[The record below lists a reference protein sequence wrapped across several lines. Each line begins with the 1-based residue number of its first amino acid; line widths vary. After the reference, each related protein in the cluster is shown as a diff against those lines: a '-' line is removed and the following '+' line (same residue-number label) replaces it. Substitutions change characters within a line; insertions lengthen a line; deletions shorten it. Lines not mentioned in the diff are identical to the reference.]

1 MEVREGDLH
10 GPGGYAV
17 HENVGV
23 MSRDLRSEAA
33 SILDVE
39 TQHGWSRAHLHRV
52 ADPLGVLLLG
62 HGAGGGVT
70 APDLVAAT
78 GAALSEEIAVVLI
91 EQPYRVAGRR
101 SPAPAHQLD
110 TAWTEVV
117 QRVRGGE
124 FAGLP
129 ICVGGRSAGARVAC
143 RTAEVVGAAG
153 VLCLA
158 FPLQP
163 PRRAAAAAATSRLP
177 ELDSVRVPT
186 LVIQGDRDPFGIPT
200 AAGLRTVVLVRGDHS
215 LKGDLTAVADAA
227 RPWLVHVLSKAVA
240 EAPATS

>member
-1 MEVREGDLH
+1 M
-10 GPGGYAV
+10 
-17 HENVGV
+17 
-23 MSRDLRSEAA
+23 
-33 SILDVE
+33 
-39 TQHGWSRAHLHRV
+39 
-52 ADPLGVLLLG
+52 LG

-117 QRVRGGE
+117 QRVGGEE

-129 ICVGGRSAGARVAC
+129 LVVGGRSSGARVAC
-143 RTAEVVGAAG
+143 RTAAAVGAAG

-163 PRRAAAAAATSRLP
+163 PRRAGAAAATSRLP
-177 ELDSVRVPT
+177 ELDSVRVPM
-186 LVIQGDRDPFGIPT
+186 LVVQGERDPFGIP
-200 AAGLRTVVLVRGDHS
+200 AGTRLRTVVLVRADHS
-215 LKGDLTAVADAA
+215 LKSDLTAVAEAV
-227 RPWLVHVLSKAVA
+227 RPWLVHVLSMATVV
-240 EAPATS
+240 APAAS